1 VRVIVRVD
9 VMKRQPES
17 VETLQSELEKLVL
30 ERQRLRVNGAS
41 PSQLEENRRAI
52 ARRQHDYSLAL
63 IARYAQLSAA

>member
-1 VRVIVRVD
+1 VD

-41 PSQLEENRRAI
+41 LSELEDNRRAI
-52 ARRQHDYSLAL
+52 ARRQYDFSIAL
-63 IARYAQLSAA
+63 IARHAHLPAA